1 LRTFVAIGIPSTGV
15 GNMRTIM
22 CVLLG
27 LIAVLFALVGTAM
40 PLRLPAQAASNR
52 VYYQQFKVAA
62 AVIDNGGQLRSVE
75 EQLKEGP
82 KLGGPI
88 IQASTDKPI
97 DCDPS
102 FNMTTG
108 DRLILHFWRGEWTEC
123 YAYPSGR
130 TTLLMSVRDMY
141 LSGLGVDIALYWLVA
156 AAAAWAAIRLRPRRR
171 VAASSISNGS

>member
-1 LRTFVAIGIPSTGV
+1 
-15 GNMRTIM
+15 MRTIM

-40 PLRLPAQAASNR
+40 PLMLPAQAARDR
-52 VYYQQFKVAA
+52 VYYQQFKAAA
-62 AVIDNGGQLRSVE
+62 AVIDNGGQLRSLE

-88 IQASTDKPI
+88 IQASTEKPI

-102 FNMTTG
+102 FNMAKG

-123 YAYPSGR
+123 YSYPSGR
-130 TTLLMSVRDMY
+130 TTLIMSVRDMY
-141 LSGLGVDIALYWLVA
+141 LSELGVDMALYWLVA
-156 AAAAWAAIRLRPRRR
+156 ATAAWAAIRLRPRRR
-171 VAASSISNGS
+171 VAASSVLNGS